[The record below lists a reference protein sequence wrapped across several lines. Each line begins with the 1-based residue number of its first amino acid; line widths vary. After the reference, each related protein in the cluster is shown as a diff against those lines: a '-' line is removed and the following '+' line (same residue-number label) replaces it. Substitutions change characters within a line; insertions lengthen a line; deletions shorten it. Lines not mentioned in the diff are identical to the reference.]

1 MNTWDGDDHGTFPI
15 VLPGDRTYMC
25 CVGQRDPS
33 AAILL
38 VPFLDRSMAIDCAN
52 GGIETRE
59 QALALADGIS
69 VKQATLPLITALS
82 PPLIDRLENAFW

>member
-1 MNTWDGDDHGTFPI
+1 
-15 VLPGDRTYMC
+15 
-25 CVGQRDPS
+25 
-33 AAILL
+33 
-38 VPFLDRSMAIDCAN
+38 MAIDCAN

-59 QALALADGIS
+59 QALALADSIS